1 MYYKKKDDEP
11 KDDKPKEPKPMPYQ
25 LLSEVEL
32 AKKYFDWQ
40 FYSKQKNRGPIKSQ
54 GDLTRYLLEI
64 GFKLQDDKHK
74 TSIYE
79 QEKKKKEE
87 YAKKMNMDNLVKG
100 L

>member
-1 MYYKKKDDEP
+1 MYEKK
-11 KDDKPKEPKPMPYQ
+11 KDDKPKNHKPMPYQ

-40 FYSKQKNRGPIKSQ
+40 FYSKQKNRPPIKSQ

-87 YAKKMNMDNLVKG
+87 YAKQMSFENLTKG
-100 L
+100 M

>member
-1 MYYKKKDDEP
+1 MEKKNKD
-11 KDDKPKEPKPMPYQ
+11 KDKDHEPMPYQ

-40 FYSKQKNRGPIKSQ
+40 FYSKQKNRPPIKSQ

-87 YAKKMNMDNLVKG
+87 YAKQMSFENLTKG
-100 L
+100 M